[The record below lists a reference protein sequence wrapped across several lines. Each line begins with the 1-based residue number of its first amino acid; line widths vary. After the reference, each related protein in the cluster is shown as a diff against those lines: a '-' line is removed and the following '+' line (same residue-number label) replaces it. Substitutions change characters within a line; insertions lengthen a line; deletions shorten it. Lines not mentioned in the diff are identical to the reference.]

1 MNPRGKII
9 PKILRICCLHLLP
22 AVIFTFFLAKT
33 ARAQVNT
40 DSTSVEVPVNIPD
53 SVAVDSNMAADTL
66 AQADSSGDGRSRKQQ
81 LEDSLGIKI
90 SPDALESVVTSEAK
104 DSAVLDMKNN
114 QFYLYGNAK
123 VNYENLELEAG
134 QIRYSQ
140 ATNMVTAA
148 PPLDSAMRI
157 STKPTFTQGQEK
169 FTYDSLQYNFKSKKA
184 IVRNARSQ
192 YGEGFVFSDQ
202 VKRNPDQ
209 SIYGLHSIYTTC
221 SLDTP
226 HFGIRARRIKVI
238 PGKVAATGPAN
249 IEIEEVPTPIFLPFG
264 LFPIS
269 QGQRSGFRLP
279 TYTIEES
286 RGLGLVNGGYYFAIN
301 DRVDLLLQANLYSKG
316 SWSTSGVSTYTNR
329 YRYSGGISFSYA
341 YNKTGESYEPSATI
355 QKDFNLQWSHRSDPK
370 SRPGVNFTSNVN
382 FGTSTFNQFNTYN
395 VNQILQNQYTSNITY
410 SKQWANKPYSLSV
423 AARHSQNL
431 TTRAVDVTLP
441 EATFFVSQFNPF
453 QHKGGSSTKWYDK
466 ITTQYTVLLKNNI
479 RFYDSAF
486 SPGDLS
492 LNDMQNGIVHTI
504 PITAS
509 YNILRFINMNFGT
522 TYHEYWLTQR
532 TYRYWNA
539 AEQREDTNIYR
550 GLNAVR
556 DFNASVGLNTRIY
569 GLKMFKKG
577 KLMGIRHVLTPNVSM
592 TYTPDF
598 AKAPYR
604 YGYRTI
610 LNPINQPQY
619 LSAYETSPVG
629 GPTQFG
635 NFSSLLGFGIDN
647 NLQIKVRNENDSTG
661 SRNIRL
667 IDNFR
672 IGTGYDLARDSFNWS
687 PVDMSFATNLFNV
700 LNITANAM
708 YSLYD
713 IDTATGRDVKYTLWD
728 RGKGLARFRTASASV
743 GGSFQ
748 SKNRTDD
755 GNTAPQNETVQR
767 MMEYGRYSDYVDF
780 NVPWNFSFT
789 YTLQVANNYDT
800 KNNDD
805 TLAFTHSVMFNG
817 SMNVTPN
824 WKLEVYSGYDFTNKR
839 LNITQINIY
848 RDLHCWEIRLG
859 AVPFGPNKNYNFT
872 LNVKATVLQDLKLM
886 RRRDFR
892 DVAN

>member
-1 MNPRGKII
+1 MNPSGKFIS
-9 PKILRICCLHLLP
+9 KILRIHCLHLLP
-22 AVIFTFFLAKT
+22 AVIFTFFLANIT
-33 ARAQVNT
+33 SAQQRTVPAVT
-40 DSTSVEVPVNIPD
+40 DSLRIVTEGPAKD
-53 SVAVDSNMAADTL
+53 TLAADTVALKDTTATDSL
-66 AQADSSGDGRSRKQQ
+66 ATHT
-81 LEDSLGIKI
+81 LEDSLGIRL

-104 DSAVLDMKNN
+104 DSAVLDMAHN

-123 VNYENLELEAG
+123 VNYQELQLDAG
-134 QIRYSQ
+134 QIRYNQ
-140 ATNMVTAA
+140 GENMVTAA
-148 PPLDSAMRI
+148 PPLDSAAKAT
-157 STKPTFTQGQEK
+157 TKPTFTQGQEK

-192 YGEGFVFSDQ
+192 YGEGYVFSDQ

-226 HFGIRARRIKVI
+226 HYGIRARRIKVI
-238 PGKVAATGPAN
+238 PGRVAATGPAN
-249 IEIEEVPTPIFLPFG
+249 IEIEGVPTPLFLPFG

-269 QGQRSGFRLP
+269 QAQHSGFKLP
-279 TYTIEES
+279 TYTIEER
-286 RGLGLVNGGYYFAIN
+286 RGLGLTNGGYYFAIN
-301 DRVDLLLQANLYSKG
+301 DNVDLLLQSNIYSKG
-316 SWSTSGVSTYTNR
+316 SWSASGVSTYTNR
-329 YRYSGGISFSYA
+329 YRYAGGLSFSYA
-341 YNKTGESYEPSATI
+341 YNKTGENYEPDATI
-355 QKDFNLQWSHRSDPK
+355 QKDFNVQWNHRSDPK
-370 SRPGVNFTSNVN
+370 SKPGVTFTSNVN

-395 VNQILQNQYTSNITY
+395 VNQIVQNQYTSNITY

-453 QHKGGSSTKWYDK
+453 QRKSGTGNKWYDK

-492 LNDMQNGIVHTI
+492 LNDMQNGIIHTI

-509 YNILRFINMNFGT
+509 YNVLRFINMNFGT

-532 TYRYWNA
+532 TYRFYNS
-539 AEQREDTNIYR
+539 AEEREDTTVYR
-550 GLNAVR
+550 GLNAIR
-556 DFNASVGLNTRIY
+556 DFNASVGFNTRIY

-577 KLMGIRHVLTPNVSM
+577 KLMGIRHVLSPNVSM

-610 LNPINQPQY
+610 LNPINEPQY

-629 GPTQFG
+629 GPSQFG

-647 NLQIKVRNENDSTG
+647 NLQIKVRSSNDSSG
-661 SRNIRL
+661 SKNIRL
-667 IDNFR
+667 IDNFH
-672 IGTGYDLARDSFNWS
+672 IGSGYDLARDSFNWS
-687 PVDMSFATNLFNV
+687 PINMNFSTNLI
-700 LNITANAM
+700 NIINISANAM
-708 YSLYD
+708 YDVYD
-713 IDTATGRDVKYTLWD
+713 YDTATGRDIKRTLWD
-728 RGKGLARFRTASASV
+728 NGKGIARFKTASASV
-743 GGSFQ
+743 GGTFQ
-748 SKNRTDD
+748 SKNKSGDA
-755 GNTAPQNETVQR
+755 NKPPQDETVRR

-780 NVPWNFSFT
+780 NVPWSFT
-789 YTLQVANNYDT
+789 FAYTLQVASNYDT
-800 KNNDD
+800 KTNSD
-805 TLAFTHSVMFNG
+805 TLAFTHSTTFSG
-817 SMNVTPN
+817 SLNVTPN
-824 WKLEVYSGYDFTNKR
+824 WKLEIYSGYDFTHKS
-839 LNITQINIY
+839 LNVTQINIY

-859 AVPFGPNKNYNFT
+859 AIPFGPNKNYNFT

>member
-22 AVIFTFFLAKT
+22 VVIFTFLLVNNA
-33 ARAQVNT
+33 AAQVNT
-40 DSTSVEVPVNIPD
+40 GKTP
-53 SVAVDSNMAADTL
+53 ADTL
-66 AQADSSGDGRSRKQQ
+66 QVLTNIEKDTIAADSILADSTIVADTLGIDSTGAAASR
-81 LEDSLGIKI
+81 LEDSLGIRL
-90 SPDALESVVTSEAK
+90 SPDALESIVTSEAK
-104 DSAVLDMKNN
+104 DSAVLDMSNN

-123 VNYENLELEAG
+123 VNYEDLQLEAG

-140 ATNMVTAA
+140 EGGMVTAA
-148 PPLDSAMRI
+148 PPLDSLAKAT
-157 STKPTFTQGQEK
+157 TKPTFTQGQEK
-169 FTYDSLQYNFKSKKA
+169 FTYDSLKYNFKSKKA

-192 YGEGFVFSDQ
+192 YGEGFVISDQ

-238 PGKVAATGPAN
+238 PGKIAATGPAN
-249 IEIEEVPTPIFLPFG
+249 IEVEHVPTPLFLPFG

-301 DRVDLLLQANLYSKG
+301 EQVDLLLQSNLYSKG

-355 QKDFNLQWSHRSDPK
+355 QKDFNMQWSHRSDPK
-370 SRPGVNFTSNVN
+370 SRPGVSFNSNVN

-431 TTRAVDVTLP
+431 ATRAVDVTLP

-453 QHKGGSSTKWYDK
+453 QRNNGSSPKWYDK
-466 ITTQYTVLLKNNI
+466 ITSQYTVLLKNNI

-504 PITAS
+504 PLSAS
-509 YNILRFINMNFGT
+509 YNIFRFVNMNFGT

-532 TYRYWNA
+532 TYRFYNT
-539 AEQREDTNIYR
+539 AEQKEDTTIYR
-550 GLNAVR
+550 GLNAIR
-556 DFNASVGLNTRIY
+556 DFNASVGFNTRIY

-577 KLMGIRHVLTPNVSM
+577 KLMGIRHVLSPNVSM

-610 LNPINQPQY
+610 LNPINPPQY

-629 GPTQFG
+629 GPSQFG

-647 NLQIKVRNENDSTG
+647 NLQIKG
-661 SRNIRL
+661 A
-667 IDNFR
+667 FR
-672 IGTGYDLARDSFNWS
+672 
-687 PVDMSFATNLFNV
+687 
-700 LNITANAM
+700 
-708 YSLYD
+708 
-713 IDTATGRDVKYTLWD
+713 
-728 RGKGLARFRTASASV
+728 
-743 GGSFQ
+743 
-748 SKNRTDD
+748 
-755 GNTAPQNETVQR
+755 
-767 MMEYGRYSDYVDF
+767 
-780 NVPWNFSFT
+780 
-789 YTLQVANNYDT
+789 
-800 KNNDD
+800 
-805 TLAFTHSVMFNG
+805 
-817 SMNVTPN
+817 
-824 WKLEVYSGYDFTNKR
+824 KR
-839 LNITQINIY
+839 
-848 RDLHCWEIRLG
+848 
-859 AVPFGPNKNYNFT
+859 
-872 LNVKATVLQDLKLM
+872 
-886 RRRDFR
+886 
-892 DVAN
+892 